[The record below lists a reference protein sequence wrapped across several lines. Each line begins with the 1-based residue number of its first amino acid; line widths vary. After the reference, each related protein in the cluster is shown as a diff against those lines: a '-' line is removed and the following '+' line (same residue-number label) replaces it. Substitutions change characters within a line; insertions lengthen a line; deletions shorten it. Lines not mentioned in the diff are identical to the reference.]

1 MTFDLSLSETAGAG
15 SLQRLVSATQSP
27 SLKIS
32 GPARSA
38 KTQWRPAMSFRG
50 EGTRQPRETHEK
62 KSASTFARLPSFR
75 IQQRQR
81 RIESVS
87 VLSVGSCSNPK
98 RCSPHRV
105 GLERSPAQAP
115 LRTVRESFPS
125 HGSSLSMDT
134 SRCGVPQLGKHAATN
149 ASRLIQP
156 LPYLS
161 TAELLGNPYAGPETH
176 QSTGVD
182 RHLLFSVRTV
192 PSMF

>member
-1 MTFDLSLSETAGAG
+1 MRFDLLMAC
-15 SLQRLVSATQSP
+15 
-27 SLKIS
+27 
-32 GPARSA
+32 
-38 KTQWRPAMSFRG
+38 
-50 EGTRQPRETHEK
+50 
-62 KSASTFARLPSFR
+62 KS
-75 IQQRQR
+75 
-81 RIESVS
+81 
-87 VLSVGSCSNPK
+87 
-98 RCSPHRV
+98 HRV
-105 GLERSPAQAP
+105 GLKRLPAQAP

-134 SRCGVPQLGKHAATN
+134 SRCGVPRLGKHVAQN

-182 RHLLFSVRTV
+182 HHLLFSVRTV